1 MNQWPIHDDLKSVIE
16 KNPVEGI
23 IDFDEFGDQVIV
35 DRFKSNSEDES
46 CVLIEITRSLLKM
59 APIESATISSCMY
72 RKKEMGAL
80 EETLGKRRT
89 PYICRIFN
97 CQGPC
102 VSLTVYNNG

>member
-1 MNQWPIHDDLKSVIE
+1 MNQWPIHDDLKPVVE

-23 IDFDEFGDQVIV
+23 IDFDEFGDKVIV
-35 DRFKSNSEDES
+35 DRFISNSEEES
-46 CVLIEITRSLLKM
+46 CVLIEITRSLLKR
-59 APIESATISSCMY
+59 APMKGALISSCMY
-72 RKKEMGAL
+72 RKKEMSAL
-80 EETLGKRRT
+80 EDTLGKRRT